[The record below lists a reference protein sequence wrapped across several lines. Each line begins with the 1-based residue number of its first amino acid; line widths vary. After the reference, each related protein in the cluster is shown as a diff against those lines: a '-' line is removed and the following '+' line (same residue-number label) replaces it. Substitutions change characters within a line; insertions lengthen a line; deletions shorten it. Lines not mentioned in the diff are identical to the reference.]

1 MAGQGAHYSARP
13 VDECEKPVIVAVVQV
28 ETCDEPKESLK
39 EKIHE
44 KHEEVEAKVHEL
56 EHKIHEKHEEFKDKV
71 AEKEHE
77 LKDKIHEKHE
87 EVKDKEH
94 ELEEKIHEKHEEVKD
109 KIAEKHLE
117 KEEEKYLKDH
127 KVDAYLLPT
136 GHCDESVLVVVE
148 PEESLKDKIHDKGHE
163 IKEKIHGHKHA

>member
-1 MAGQGAHYSARP
+1 MAGHGAHYSAP
-13 VDECEKPVIVAVVQV
+13 VDECEKPVNIVAVVQV
-28 ETCDEPKESLK
+28 ETCEEPKESLK
-39 EKIHE
+39 
-44 KHEEVEAKVHEL
+44 
-56 EHKIHEKHEEFKDKV
+56 
-71 AEKEHE
+71 
-77 LKDKIHEKHE
+77 
-87 EVKDKEH
+87 
-94 ELEEKIHEKHEEVKD
+94 EKIHEKHEEVKD

-136 GHCDESVLVVVE
+136 GNCDESVLVVVE